1 MCISSLRPCAWP
13 LMGRVSNP
21 SVCGLT
27 IGMLSLA
34 ARVNVF
40 SDGDNYGF
48 VANSSLAARVISG
61 SVFIEVHFFSAPY
74 YRHLTPLEQMVL
86 GP

>member
-1 MCISSLRPCAWP
+1 
-13 LMGRVSNP
+13 MGRVSNP

-61 SVFIEVHFFSAPY
+61 SVFIEVQFFSAPY
-74 YRHLTPLEQMVL
+74 SYALEFR
-86 GP
+86 PHIH

>member
-1 MCISSLRPCAWP
+1 
-13 LMGRVSNP
+13 MGRVSNP
-21 SVCGLT
+21 SVCVLA

-61 SVFIEVHFFSAPY
+61 SVFMVRVWTWDLSAA
-74 YRHLTPLEQMVL
+74 LEPLDLSLV
-86 GP
+86 